1 MGSSAVS
8 QLQASAAQAVA
19 DLGGNKHQHE
29 EGPYMTGN
37 SPLKRPRMNEP
48 GDMRS
53 NLGSQ
58 LGGPSGDSA
67 NRSIAA

>member
-19 DLGGNKHQHE
+19 DLGGNKHPHE

-37 SPLKRPRMNEP
+37 PPPKRPRMNDP
-48 GDMRS
+48 TDMRS
-53 NLGSQ
+53 NMGSQ
-58 LGGPSGDSA
+58 LGGPSADAA

>member
-19 DLGGNKHQHE
+19 DLGGNKLPRE
-29 EGPYMTGN
+29 EGHYMTGN
-37 SPLKRPRMNEP
+37 PPMKRPRMNEP
-48 GDMRS
+48 TDMRS
-53 NLGSQ
+53 NIGSQ
-58 LGGPSGDSA
+58 LGGPSTDPA

>member
-37 SPLKRPRMNEP
+37 PPMKRARLNEP
-48 GDMRS
+48 ADMRS
-53 NLGSQ
+53 NIGSQ
-58 LGGPSGDSA
+58 LGGPSTDPA
-67 NRSIAA
+67 NQPIAT

>member
-37 SPLKRPRMNEP
+37 PPLKRPRMNEP

-53 NLGSQ
+53 NMGSQ
-58 LGGPSGDSA
+58 LGGSSGDSA